1 LGEKVNKFSPWK
13 RSLVGQQSI
22 GGMPELCELEKSEQ
36 FIFKMKKK
44 RHVDFQ
50 MILLKETNSSP

>member
-1 LGEKVNKFSPWK
+1 MNKFSPWK